1 MGIIISRLP
10 QPRVAESPDSLLQSA
25 QSFKNC
31 WKKEV
36 VSRNFESDSEEKSK
50 YLATLLLETE
60 MTFATGI
67 TGYFEKIVAN
77 LSGSTLK
84 KH

>member
-31 WKKEV
+31 WEKEV
-36 VSRNFESDSEEKSK
+36 VSRNFESEEKSK